1 MPRWGRGG
9 HVTGVVAA
17 GLLLVGLL
25 PQQAAAATVPNG
37 EVVAA
42 TIVNRTVDTT
52 WSAKLTEKDGTTH
65 YARDAAAVENGTSGL
80 TVDIDKVLTGLNR
93 VGRPQSECADTNAAG
108 AQSFCWDAADNVA
121 TGYTHTAQGLT
132 GSGEAPENTAL
143 VDGRRIVVA
152 SWYPAT
158 YGKEIRVTFADVT
171 DPAAVKY
178 RHVALVRPTATGF
191 TTFYGHADSVTWYKN
206 RLYVSTGAGMAL
218 FDLERFWDTNPGGT
232 AFGVSN
238 GTPYTPG
245 YEYALPLLD
254 EFRYAEYRAG
264 SCGTYVT
271 TEVAPP
277 CFTGA
282 SLDLSGPE
290 PALVTVEMNGVQ
302 ANQQQ
307 KFLDPAVILRWPL
320 DAATGLPRTV
330 EETAGQNAAV
340 KVQRARPSAA
350 YTSTVS
356 GAQGIAMNRGRFV
369 VSAPCPEFVE
379 GKVNIPSCLYHAWPG
394 EPARLWTRTGINNE
408 NVSYWPGTD
417 ELWTINESYGNLV
430 VFHIPWPRPELP
442 VRSLTGLGGSLTG
455 SALPDVIAIRPK
467 ASASAGQGTGNL
479 VLYPGAEGGM
489 GARSSIGTSWDSMRL
504 IAGVGNLDADPR
516 PDVLA
521 VDGSG
526 ALWLYPGV
534 ANGLGSRTSVSAT
547 GWGVVTRMTGV
558 GNMTGDAHPDLMA
571 IWANGDAY
579 LYEGRAGG
587 LGPSHKIGTSWNT
600 MRLVTG
606 AGDLTGDGRPDVLAV
621 DDAEEKLWLYPGDAS
636 GGLGARKEVSTG
648 WGIVRTMAGVGDLTG
663 DGLPDVLAVWEDGT
677 ARLYPGR
684 LDGLGASKPVDLG
697 WGAR

>member
-9 HVTGVVAA
+9 HVTGVLAA

-42 TIVNRTVDTT
+42 TIVNRPVDTT

-65 YARDAAAVENGTSGL
+65 YARDAAAVENGTSGVPKVGIG
-80 TVDIDKVLTGLNR
+80 TVLTGLNR
-93 VGRPQSECADTNAAG
+93 TGRPLCHTTNAAD
-108 AQSFCWDAADNVA
+108 AQGFCWDTADDAA
-121 TGYTHTAQGLT
+121 TGYTHVAQGLT
-132 GSGEAPENTAL
+132 GSGEAPENDKL
-143 VDGRRIVVA
+143 VGGRQIVVA
-152 SWYPAT
+152 GWYPKAA
-158 YGKEIRVTFADVT
+158 GGAIRVTFADVT
-171 DPAAVKY
+171 DPARVKY
-178 RHVALVRPTATGF
+178 RHVALVKPTATGY
-191 TTFYGHADSVTWYKN
+191 TALTGHAHSLTWYN
-206 RLYVSTGAGMAL
+206 DRLYLSTGAGMAL
-218 FDLERFWDTNPGGT
+218 FDLNRFWDTDPGGT

-254 EFRYAEYRAG
+254 EFRYADHPAG
-264 SCGTYVT
+264 SCGTYADT
-271 TEVAPP
+271 PAPP

-290 PALVTVEMNGVQ
+290 PALVTVELNGVQ
-302 ANQQQ
+302 AKQQQ
-307 KFLDPAVILRWPL
+307 RFLDPGVILRWPL
-320 DAATGLPRTV
+320 DATTGLPRTAK
-330 EETAGQNAAV
+330 ETTGQNPAV
-340 KVQRARPSAA
+340 EVERARPSDA

-379 GKVNIPSCLYHAWPG
+379 GGDNIPSCLYHAWPG
-394 EPARLWTRTGINNE
+394 EPVRLWTRTGVNNE
-408 NVSYWPGTD
+408 NVSYWPATD
-417 ELWTINESYGNLV
+417 ELWTINEAPGNLT
-430 VFHIPWPRPELP
+430 VFHIRWPRPELP

-455 SALPDVIAIRPK
+455 STLPDVIAIRPK

-479 VLYPGAEGGM
+479 VLYPGAEGGV
-489 GARSSIGTSWDSMRL
+489 GARSSIGSSWDSMRL

-521 VDGSG
+521 VDDGG
-526 ALWLYPGV
+526 ALWLYPGA
-534 ANGLGSRTSVSAT
+534 ANGLGGRTPVSAT

-558 GNMTGDAHPDLMA
+558 GNMTGDAHPDLLA

-587 LGPSHKIGTSWNT
+587 PGPSHKIGTSWNT
-600 MRLVTG
+600 MRLMTG